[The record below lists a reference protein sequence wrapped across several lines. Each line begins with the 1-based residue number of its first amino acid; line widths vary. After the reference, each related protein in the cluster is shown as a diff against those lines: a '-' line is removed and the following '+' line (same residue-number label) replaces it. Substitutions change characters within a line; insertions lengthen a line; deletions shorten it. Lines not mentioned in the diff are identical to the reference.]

1 MLRQTYVKV
10 RDKSESELNGTERV
24 MTYKAFQYTKQIF
37 ELIGQCDED
46 GNLIPGNPNLSPEY
60 RTTNPANAVHAADTR
75 IQDQV
80 ITPATERRKPGPKP
94 KSLTLT
100 EETA

>member
-1 MLRQTYVKV
+1 MPTQIFVKV
-10 RDKSESELNGTERV
+10 RNISDTELNATERT
-24 MTYKAFQYTKQIF
+24 MTYKAFQVTKQNF

-60 RTTNPANAVHAADTR
+60 RTTSQTNAGHAADTR
-75 IQDQV
+75 SDQV
-80 ITPATERRKPGPKP
+80 DTPVIERRKPGPKP